1 MNLDPQKAQ
10 IRPQLFGG
18 KGSVATWN
26 CLPKS
31 ATGPFTAALW
41 CTLEPGGSVGS
52 HHQPSD
58 AEIVL
63 CIDGEGEISVGNNTH
78 TFQRGELVY
87 VPVGESLSIHN
98 RCDKQGLHYAIIK
111 ARVHN
116 G

>member
-10 IRPQLFGG
+10 IRTQLFGG

-26 CLPKS
+26 CLPNS

-52 HHQPSD
+52 HHQESD
-58 AEIVL
+58 AEILL
-63 CIDGEGEISVGNNTH
+63 CMDGEGEISVGPH
-78 TFQRGELVY
+78 TQRFERGELVY
-87 VPVGESLSIHN
+87 VPVGVSLSIHN
-98 RCDKQGLHYAIIK
+98 HSNQKGLHYAIIK
-111 ARVHN
+111 ASVDN